1 VFLDLIPAARA
12 RGGLFDAPDSP
23 ASKARMRAVDAL
35 NRRYGRDTVTFAASG
50 RQRGWKLRSPFL
62 SPRYTT
68 SWDELLQV

>member
-1 VFLDLIPAARA
+1 
-12 RGGLFDAPDSP
+12 
-23 ASKARMRAVDAL
+23 MRAVDAL

-50 RQRGWKLRSPFL
+50 RRRAWKLRSEFL